1 MTHLTK
7 SDLEAL
13 YAPPRKRPICNIAA
27 EIRADWAKPYF
38 GAVPYMSAMLTLYSI
53 DDFYGCDSA
62 RSILAYFLAN
72 ASTWRGETARR
83 VKLEIKEMLK

>member
-13 YAPPRKRPICNIAA
+13 YAPPKPRPICNIAA

-53 DDFYGCDSA
+53 NDSYGCDSA

-83 VKLEIKEMLK
+83 IKTELKEMLK

>member
-7 SDLEAL
+7 ADLMAL

-38 GAVPYMSAMLTLYSI
+38 GAVPYLHAMLTLYSI
-53 DDFYGCDSA
+53 NDSYGCDSA
-62 RSILAYFLAN
+62 RSVLAYFLAN

-83 VKLEIKEMLK
+83 VKTELKEMLK